1 MVRVSGLASGM
12 DIDELVKSMMQAAR
26 VPMDKLTQ
34 KKTYSEWQRDD
45 YRSMNTALLE
55 LDTLIRDGVG
65 MQKSFIKKIVTI
77 SDPDAISVKN
87 INSTSDFSGR
97 VEGVVLASAATMRS
111 KATTSIT
118 DPNALLSTYG
128 LTVPQEITILAVNK
142 DGTFDKE
149 KTGSG
154 ESEKT
159 VLKPYKLTIGTDD
172 TINSVIEKINANSGV
187 TVFFDQKSKQFS
199 ITAKNTGDVVDG
211 KLGVTEGV
219 EMGTN
224 YDAEII
230 LGSNV
235 NGTGNFFDI
244 LKMDANNIDTT
255 YGTKGQNAKLVYNGL
270 EITRSSNTF
279 IINGAEITLK
289 KATTEPVTF
298 SSTADVDA
306 ILDTVTKFVTKY
318 NEVIAK
324 IKDKTGES
332 KYRSFTPLTAEQKK
346 AMTEDEVKLWEEK
359 AKSGTLKNDS
369 TLKSLLTTMR
379 SSLYTS
385 VSGLNGTDSLSKL
398 GITTTSN
405 YLDGGK
411 LTIDEEKL
419 RAAISEDPNAIY
431 NLFMKEDSKKDGSVT
446 GEMGLARRLRA
457 NLKASMA
464 TITEQ
469 AGKAGSLNTNFTIG
483 KSLNSLETRIS
494 AFEVKLTKLET
505 RYYNQFTAM
514 EKAIQRANSQS
525 ASLSQYFS

>member
-65 MQKSFIKKIVTI
+65 MQKSFIKKTVTV
-77 SDPDAISVKN
+77 SNPDALSIKN
-87 INSTSDFSGR
+87 INATSNFSGTIE
-97 VEGVVLASAATMRS
+97 VTNLAKAANMISTV
-111 KATTSIT
+111 KAGIKDPKETLSGTFVNKSIT
-118 DPNALLSTYG
+118 IRA
-128 LTVPQEITILAVNK
+128 INK
-142 DGTFDKE
+142 DGVLETSKPITFEATDTLDSFIAKINSQSNVTAFYDKD
-149 KTGSG
+149 
-154 ESEKT
+154 SEK
-159 VLKPYKLTIGTDD
+159 
-172 TINSVIEKINANSGV
+172 
-187 TVFFDQKSKQFS
+187 FS
-199 ITAKNTGDVVDG
+199 FIAKNTGDGGIVLSGD
-211 KLGVTEGV
+211 
-219 EMGTN
+219 
-224 YDAEII
+224 EI
-230 LGSNV
+230 V
-235 NGTGNFFDI
+235 NDL
-244 LKMDANNIDTT
+244 LKMGNNVQETSGVDAKI
-255 YGTKGQNAKLVYNGL
+255 KYNGL

-279 IINGAEITLK
+279 TINGAEITLK
-289 KATTEPVTF
+289 KASTDPVTF
-298 SSTADVDA
+298 SSTADVDV

-411 LTIDEEKL
+411 LTIDEDKL

-431 NLFMKEDSKKDGSVT
+431 DLFMKEGSKKDGSET
-446 GEMGLARRLRA
+446 GEMGIARRLRA

-469 AGKAGSLNTNFTIG
+469 AGKAGSLNNNFTIG

>member
-55 LDTLIRDGVG
+55 LDTLIREGIG
-65 MQKSFIKKIVTI
+65 MQKSFIKKTVRV
-77 SDPDAISVKN
+77 SDPEAISVKN
-87 INSTSDFSGR
+87 INSTSDFSGTLK
-97 VEGVVLASAATMRS
+97 VDNLATAATMFS
-111 KATTSIT
+111 KNKTSVDDQKKT
-118 DPNALLSTYG
+118 LKDLG
-128 LTVPQEITILAVNK
+128 LMLDGESQTITILAINK
-142 DGTFDKE
+142 DGGFDTEVQKDE
-149 KTGSG
+149 NGKD
-154 ESEKT
+154 
-159 VLKPYKLTIGTDD
+159 VMVNKPYTL
-172 TINSVIEKINANSGV
+172 TINSTDTLESVINKINADSGV
-187 TVFFDQKSKQFS
+187 TVFFDQQTQKFS
-199 ITAKNTGDVVDG
+199 MTAKNTGDVKTLAEIQLKGDLFTKTMQLDTTSYRAFQSGSGSV
-211 KLGVTEGV
+211 
-219 EMGTN
+219 GTN
-224 YDAEII
+224 ASVI
-230 LGSNV
+230 
-235 NGTGNFFDI
+235 
-244 LKMDANNIDTT
+244 
-255 YGTKGQNAKLVYNGL
+255 YNGL
-270 EITRSSNTF
+270 KIERSSNTF
-279 IINGAEITLK
+279 TINGAEITLK
-289 KATTEPVTF
+289 KETTDPVTF

-411 LTIDEEKL
+411 LTIDEDKL

-431 NLFMKEDSKKDGSVT
+431 NLFMKEDSKKDGSET

-469 AGKAGSLNTNFTIG
+469 AGKAGSLNNNFTIG

-494 AFEVKLTKLET
+494 AFEAKLTKLET

-525 ASLSQYFS
+525 ASLMQYFS

>member
-55 LDTLIRDGVG
+55 LDTLIRDGIG
-65 MQKSFIKKIVTI
+65 KQASFIKKTVTVSNPNALSI
-77 SDPDAISVKN
+77 KN
-87 INSTSDFSGR
+87 VNSTSDFSGTII
-97 VEGVVLASAATMRS
+97 VKNLATAATMQS
-111 KATTSIT
+111 NGETAISDPTAKLLAADSTEEIIKIQSI
-118 DPNALLSTYG
+118 
-128 LTVPQEITILAVNK
+128 NK
-142 DGTFDKE
+142 DGVLGKEIEVKITADDTLDSIIQKINSTTDVTAFYDKNTQRMSFTAKYSGNVKDKE
-149 KTGSG
+149 NNVEIKLSSTGSFV
-154 ESEKT
+154 ST
-159 VLKPYKLTIGTDD
+159 T
-172 TINSVIEKINANSGV
+172 
-187 TVFFDQKSKQFS
+187 
-199 ITAKNTGDVVDG
+199 
-211 KLGVTEGV
+211 
-219 EMGTN
+219 
-224 YDAEII
+224 
-230 LGSNV
+230 
-235 NGTGNFFDI
+235 
-244 LKMDANNIDTT
+244 LKMDADNVTAKDASRGTT
-255 YGTKGQNAKLVYNGL
+255 GEDAKVVYNGL
-270 EITRSSNTF
+270 EINRNSNTF
-279 IINGAEITLK
+279 TLNGAEFTLK
-289 KATTEPVTF
+289 DAKPSETITF
-298 SSTADVDA
+298 SSKADVDA
-306 ILDTVTKFVTKY
+306 ILDTVTKFVEKY
-318 NEVIAK
+318 NELIEK
-324 IKDKTGES
+324 IKGKTSET
-332 KYRSFTPLTAEQKK
+332 KYRSFAPLTAEQRKGLS
-346 AMTEDEVKLWEEK
+346 EDEIKLWEEK

-385 VSGLNGTDSLSKL
+385 VSKLNGVNSLSKL

-411 LTIDEEKL
+411 LTIDEDKL

-431 NLFMKEDSKKDGSVT
+431 DLFMKEDSKKDGSET

-469 AGKAGSLNTNFTIG
+469 AGKAGSLNNNFTIG

-494 AFEVKLTKLET
+494 AFEAKLTKLET

-525 ASLSQYFS
+525 ASLMQYFS

>member
-12 DIDELVKSMMQAAR
+12 DIDELVKSMMQAER

-65 MQKSFIKKIVTI
+65 KQASFIKKTI
-77 SDPDAISVKN
+77 TVSNPNALSIKN
-87 INSTSDFSGR
+87 VNSTSDFSGTI
-97 VEGVVLASAATMRS
+97 VVKNLATAATMQSNGETAISDPTAKLLDANSTEEIIKIRS
-111 KATTSIT
+111 I
-118 DPNALLSTYG
+118 
-128 LTVPQEITILAVNK
+128 NK
-142 DGTFDKE
+142 DGVL
-149 KTGSG
+149 G
-154 ESEKT
+154 EEIEVKIT
-159 VLKPYKLTIGTDD
+159 ADD
-172 TINSVIEKINANSGV
+172 TLDSIIQKINSTTDV
-187 TVFFDQKSKQFS
+187 TAFYDKNTQRMSF
-199 ITAKNTGDVVDG
+199 TAKHSGDNPDG
-211 KLGVTEGV
+211 P
-219 EMGTN
+219 
-224 YDAEII
+224 EII
-230 LGSNV
+230 L
-235 NGTGNFFDI
+235 TGDFFTNK
-244 LKMDANNIDTT
+244 LRMDANSDLAVKDAGGNLISPPR
-255 YGTKGQNAKLVYNGL
+255 GSIGQNATVVYNGL
-270 EITRSSNTF
+270 VINRNSNTF
-279 IINGAEITLK
+279 ILNGAEFTLK
-289 KATTEPVTF
+289 DKTDGPVTF

-306 ILDTVTKFVTKY
+306 ILDTVTKFVAKY

-385 VSGLNGTDSLSKL
+385 VSGLNGTNSLSNL

-411 LTIDEEKL
+411 LTIDEDKL

-431 NLFMKEDSKKDGSVT
+431 DLFMKEDSKKDGSET
-446 GEMGLARRLRA
+446 GEMGIARRLRA

-469 AGKAGSLNTNFTIG
+469 AGKAGSLNNNFTIG

-494 AFEVKLTKLET
+494 AFEAKLTKLET

>member
-1 MVRVSGLASGM
+1 MVRVSGLSSGM

-65 MQKSFIKKIVTI
+65 KQASFIKKTVTV
-77 SDPDAISVKN
+77 SNPNALSVKN
-87 INSTSDFSGR
+87 INSTSDFSGSIEVKELATHAR
-97 VEGVVLASAATMRS
+97 IISKISPNKSDSEEKLDPTKKLSEVFGVLNDEEKTIKISAITKDGTMDT
-111 KATTSIT
+111 K
-118 DPNALLSTYG
+118 
-128 LTVPQEITILAVNK
+128 EITIDPEK
-142 DGTFDKE
+142 DSLNDVISK
-149 KTGSG
+149 
-154 ESEKT
+154 
-159 VLKPYKLTIGTDD
+159 
-172 TINSVIEKINANSGV
+172 INSQTGV
-187 TVFFDQKSKQFS
+187 TAFYDSVSNQISF
-199 ITAKNTGDVVDG
+199 TAKNTGDYFNSKTDEDEPEI
-211 KLGVTEGV
+211 KLEGTFFSNQLNMKV
-219 EMGTN
+219 LDNKAAAASQDEGTTGT
-224 YDAEII
+224 
-230 LGSNV
+230 LGSNAEL
-235 NGTGNFFDI
+235 T
-244 LKMDANNIDTT
+244 
-255 YGTKGQNAKLVYNGL
+255 YNG
-270 EITRSSNTF
+270 IPIKRSSNTF
-279 IINGAEITLK
+279 TINGVELTIK
-289 KATTEPVTF
+289 EKATGPITF
-298 SSTADVDA
+298 SSTTDVDA

-318 NEVIAK
+318 NEVIEK

-369 TLKSLLTTMR
+369 TLKNLLTTMR
-379 SSLYTS
+379 SSLNTS
-385 VSGLNGTDSLSKL
+385 VNGLNGMNSLSML

-411 LTIDEEKL
+411 LTIDEDKL

-431 NLFMKEDSKKDGSVT
+431 NLFMKEDSDT
-446 GEMGLARRLRA
+446 GEMGLARRLRT

-469 AGKAGSLNTNFTIG
+469 AGKAGSLNNNFTIG

-494 AFEVKLTKLET
+494 AFEAKLMKLET
-505 RYYNQFTAM
+505 RYYTQFTAM

-525 ASLSQYFS
+525 ASLMQYFS